1 VSSRPL
7 IAVTTSEVRQAT
19 GVAALTSSDPPR
31 REMVLG
37 LTYIRAIS
45 AAGGAPVV
53 VPPLDPEQL
62 DAVLDSTDG
71 VCLTG
76 GPDVDPAAYGAEPD
90 PDLGPTDAELD
101 ATELALARAAFT
113 RGLPIL
119 AICRG
124 SQLLNVALGGTLHQ
138 HLPSIAAPPPAPVV
152 QHRQADPAH
161 QPTHTVS
168 LLPGSGLAAALQTE
182 ELRVNSFHHQAV
194 ARLGDGL
201 RATAWAPD
209 GTIEGYEAPAHPF
222 LLAVQWHAEL
232 LAHRRADQRLFEGL
246 VSASGRTRSRSVD
259 AAPLEVAQ

>member
-1 VSSRPL
+1 MPSRPL

-62 DAVLDSTDG
+62 DAVLDAADG

-76 GPDVDPAAYGAEPD
+76 GPDVHPSAYGAEPD
-90 PDLGPTDAELD
+90 PDLGPTDADLD
-101 ATELALARAAFT
+101 ATELELARSAYE

-138 HLPSIAAPPPAPVV
+138 HLPSIAAPPPAPAVL
-152 QHRQADPAH
+152 HRQTDPAH

-168 LLPGSGLAAALQTE
+168 LLSGSGLAATLETE

-194 ARLGDGL
+194 DRLAPGL
-201 RATAWAPD
+201 RASAWAAD
-209 GTIEGYEAPAHPF
+209 GTVEGYEAPTRPF

-232 LAHRRADQRLFEGL
+232 LAHRRPDQRLFEAL
-246 VSASGRTRSRSVD
+246 VAASTH
-259 AAPLEVAQ
+259 APSSDTARLEVAQ